1 MIRRPP
7 RSTRTDTLFPYTT
20 LFRSHQADRK
30 QVQPCFL
37 MRQAIPHIELA
48 IAADYV
54 IQAGLRDRRLETVGE
69 ANQCTGGVAAIALA
83 LHGQSLRVDVASRP
97 AAFTPENNPPTQPA
111 NGSRGHLWEDHGIQ
125 GYSTASRT
133 E

>member
-83 LHGQSLRVDVASRP
+83 LHGQSLRVDVATRRCRIYQIGRASCR
-97 AAFTPENNPPTQPA
+97 E
-111 NGSRGHLWEDHGIQ
+111 RGWK
-125 GYSTASRT
+125 YV
-133 E
+133 

>member
-1 MIRRPP
+1 
-7 RSTRTDTLFPYTT
+7 
-20 LFRSHQADRK
+20 
-30 QVQPCFL
+30 

-83 LHGQSLRVDVASRP
+83 LHGQSLRVDVATSRCRIYLGEHILHQSVERI
-97 AAFTPENNPPTQPA
+97 AWYLVV
-111 NGSRGHLWEDHGIQ
+111 SHGYAWVQHRIAIGDQ
-125 GYSTASRT
+125 NMDV

>member
-1 MIRRPP
+1 
-7 RSTRTDTLFPYTT
+7 
-20 LFRSHQADRK
+20 
-30 QVQPCFL
+30 

-83 LHGQSLRVDVASRP
+83 LPGQSLRVDVATRRCRLY
-97 AAFTPENNPPTQPA
+97 
-111 NGSRGHLWEDHGIQ
+111 RGEHLLHQSVERIAWPLVVSHWNEGVQNSIALGAQNMDAERWQ
-125 GYSTASRT
+125 GVQMHP
-133 E
+133 